1 MPRCVIYEDNG
12 SVYSDWTA
20 EMVIACGFSKPGH
33 IHATRNCE
41 ISGTDGEHFACK
53 LHLSAQL
60 QVEARELLRS
70 AVQQLPGNQTELPEN
85 IERDYIDAILD
96 LERRM
101 QEDEVQHAE
110 S

>member
-1 MPRCVIYEDNG
+1 MHRCVIYEDDG

-20 EMVIACGFSKPGH
+20 EMVVACGFSKPGH
-33 IHATRNCE
+33 VHATRNCE
-41 ISGTDGEHFACK
+41 ISGTDEEHFACK

-70 AVQQLPGNQTELPEN
+70 AVKQLPGNQTELPAE
-85 IERDYIDAILD
+85 IERDYIDTIQG

-101 QEDEVQHAE
+101 QENEAQHAE

>member
-1 MPRCVIYEDNG
+1 MPRCVIYEDDG
-12 SVYSDWTA
+12 SIYSDWTA
-20 EMVIACGFSKPGH
+20 EMVAACGFSKPGYVH
-33 IHATRNCE
+33 TTRNLE

-70 AVQQLPGNQTELPEN
+70 AVEQLPGNQTELPEDLY
-85 IERDYIDAILD
+85 RDYIDAIQN

-101 QEDEVQHAE
+101 
-110 S
+110 

>member
-1 MPRCVIYEDNG
+1 MPRCVIYEDDG

-20 EMVIACGFSKPGH
+20 EMVVACGFSKLGYVK
-33 IHATRNCE
+33 ATRNCE
-41 ISGTDGEHFACK
+41 INGTSGEHFACK

-70 AVQQLPGNQTELPEN
+70 AVQQLPGNQTKLPEN

-96 LERRM
+96 LERKM
-101 QEDEVQHAE
+101 LEDEVQHAE

>member
-20 EMVIACGFSKPGH
+20 EMVVACGFSKPGYVK
-33 IHATRNCE
+33 AARNCE
-41 ISGTDGEHFACK
+41 ISGTSGEHFACK

-70 AVQQLPGNQTELPEN
+70 AVMQLPGNQTELPADLY
-85 IERDYIDAILD
+85 RDYIDAILD

-101 QEDEVQHAE
+101 QENEVQHAE

>member
-1 MPRCVIYEDNG
+1 MPRCVIYEDDG

-20 EMVIACGFSKPGH
+20 EMVVACGFSKPGYFK
-33 IHATRNCE
+33 ATRNCE
-41 ISGTDGEHFACK
+41 ISGTSGEHFAYK

-70 AVQQLPGNQTELPEN
+70 AVKQLPGEQTELPAE
-85 IERDYIDAILD
+85 IERDYIDLIQE

-101 QEDEVQHAE
+101 QERRAQHAE

>member
-1 MPRCVIYEDNG
+1 MPRCVIYEDDG

-33 IHATRNCE
+33 VHATRNCE
-41 ISGTDGEHFACK
+41 ISGTSGENFACK

-70 AVQQLPGNQTELPEN
+70 AVKQLPGNQTELPEDL
-85 IERDYIDAILD
+85 ERDYIDVILN

-101 QEDEVQHAE
+101 LEDEVQHAE

>member
-1 MPRCVIYEDNG
+1 MPRCVIYGDNG

-20 EMVIACGFSKPGH
+20 EMIVACGFSKPGH
-33 IHATRNCE
+33 VYATRNCE

-70 AVQQLPGNQTELPEN
+70 AVQQLPGNQTEFSED
-85 IERDYIDAILD
+85 IYRDYINAIQS
-96 LERRM
+96 LERQM
-101 QEDEVQHAE
+101 QENEAQHAE

>member
-1 MPRCVIYEDNG
+1 MPRCVIYGDDG

-20 EMVIACGFSKPGH
+20 EMVVACGFSKPGYV
-33 IHATRNCE
+33 HATRNCE
-41 ISGTDGEHFACK
+41 IRGTDGEQFACK

-70 AVQQLPGNQTELPEN
+70 AVKQLPGNQTELPADLY
-85 IERDYIDAILD
+85 RDYIDAIQN

-101 QEDEVQHAE
+101 QENEVQHAE

>member
-1 MPRCVIYEDNG
+1 MPRCVIYEDDG

-20 EMVIACGFSKPGH
+20 EMVVACGFSKPGYVYS
-33 IHATRNCE
+33 TRNCE
-41 ISGTDGEHFACK
+41 ISGTDEERFNCK
-53 LHLSAQL
+53 LNLSAQL
-60 QVEARELLRS
+60 QVEARELLSS
-70 AVQQLPGNQTELPEN
+70 AVKQLPGNQTELPED

-101 QEDEVQHAE
+101 QEDEAQHAE